1 MKNQNML
8 LNLSNHPS
16 SHWSKAQR
24 VAAEE
29 YGDIIDLPFPAID
42 PWASEADIAVLA
54 DRLFQQIK
62 SMGGVE
68 DLTVHLMGEFS
79 FTYALLCRLRQEGYD
94 CVVSTSAR
102 NVVMREGVKEVIFDF
117 VRFRKII

>member
-16 SHWSKAQR
+16 SQWSKAQI

-29 YGDIIDLPFPAID
+29 YGDIIDLPFPNID

-54 DRLFQQIK
+54 DSFFQHIK
-62 SMGGVE
+62 SIGAVE
-68 DLTVHLMGEFS
+68 STTIHLMGEFS
-79 FTYALLCRLRQEGYD
+79 FTYALLYRLRQEGYD
-94 CVVSTSAR
+94 CVVSTSVR
-102 NVVMREGVKEVIFDF
+102 NVVMKDSVKEVIFDF

>member
-1 MKNQNML
+1 MRKNNML

-16 SHWSKAQR
+16 SQWSKAQL

-42 PWASEADIAVLA
+42 PSASEADIVALA
-54 DRLFQQIK
+54 DIFYQQVK
-62 SMGGVE
+62 SLGGVE
-68 DLTVHLMGEFS
+68 DLTIHLMGEFS
-79 FTYALLCRLRQEGYD
+79 FTYALLSRLRQEGYT

-102 NVVMREGVKEVIFDF
+102 NVVMRDDVKEVIFEF

>member
-16 SHWSKAQR
+16 SQWSKAQR

-54 DRLFQQIK
+54 DSLFQQIK

-94 CVVSTSAR
+94 CVVSTSDR
-102 NVVMREGVKEVIFDF
+102 NVVMGEGVKEVIFNF

>member
-1 MKNQNML
+1 ML

-16 SHWSKAQR
+16 SQWSKAQL

-42 PWASEADIAVLA
+42 PSASEPDIVALA
-54 DRLFQQIK
+54 DSFYQQVK
-62 SMGGVE
+62 SLGGVE
-68 DLTVHLMGEFS
+68 DLTIHLMGEFS
-79 FTYALLCRLRQEGYD
+79 FTYALLSRLRQEGYT

-102 NVVMREGVKEVIFDF
+102 NVVMKDDVKEVIFEF

>member
-1 MKNQNML
+1 ML

-16 SHWSKAQR
+16 SQWSKAQR

-54 DRLFQQIK
+54 DSLFQQIK

-94 CVVSTSAR
+94 CVVSTSDR
-102 NVVMREGVKEVIFDF
+102 NVVMREGVKEVIFNF